1 MTLQF
6 ASMDRASADAI
17 AAWRYEK
24 AYSIY
29 DGETGGVRAL
39 LNPAYRYY
47 TITNDRSETIGF
59 CCFGADARVRGGAYA
74 DADALDVGA
83 GMRPALTGQGRGA
96 EFVGAIL
103 DFGQETFAPAAFR
116 VTIAAFNERAIRV
129 WQLAGFER
137 VETFRA
143 PAGGLEFAV
152 LVRRR

>member
-29 DGETGGVRAL
+29 DGEADGVRAM

-47 TITNDRSETIGF
+47 TITDDRSETIGF

-74 DADALDVGA
+74 DAGALDIGA
-83 GMRPALTGQGRGA
+83 GMRPDLTGQDRGA
-96 EFVGAIL
+96 EFIGAIL
-103 DFGQETFAPAAFR
+103 DFGRETFAPAAFR
-116 VTIAAFNERAIRV
+116 VTVAAFNERAIRV
-129 WQLAGFER
+129 WEQAGFER
-137 VETFRA
+137 VEAFRA
-143 PAGGLEFAV
+143 SAGGPEFAV
-152 LVRRR
+152 LVRR